1 MNALSATS
9 ILTAIA
15 ALGSSAL
22 IGCANATPDP
32 KNPVSANEVSGPNA
46 AKGQGS
52 CSAAA
57 CGAKTDKPADAKG
70 EGSCSAAACGA
81 KPGAAPTTTPASDKT
96 DAKDDSKPADGT
108 PGKPDDKKVD
118 DKKKVVKKKGG
129 GGAGAGAC
137 GAGTCSAAAPV
148 KAPGARK

>member
-32 KNPVSANEVSGPNA
+32 KNPVSASEVSGPNA

-52 CSAAA
+52 CSAAG
-57 CGAKTDKPADAKG
+57 CGAKPDKPADAKA
-70 EGSCSAAACGA
+70 EGSCSAAGCGA
-81 KPGAAPTTTPASDKT
+81 KPGTVPASDKT
-96 DAKDDSKPADGT
+96 DAKDDSKPADGA